1 MNVPVAL
8 RIYAEVLNV
17 RVRRLAI
24 RFETISKNNVNM
36 SLPAALKGML
46 IITLVTVQKTT
57 QEHTHHIS
65 TEKW

>member
-1 MNVPVAL
+1 
-8 RIYAEVLNV
+8 
-17 RVRRLAI
+17 
-24 RFETISKNNVNM
+24 M